1 MNKKTIT
8 VSILV
13 LVFIGGFLVLYNPKP
28 VPLPAQENA
37 PVSGMQQKL
46 RSKVDDQASV
56 TVTATP
62 SDLGTES
69 KEWKFDIVMSTHSV
83 ELDQD
88 MTKVAALID
97 DSGKEYSPVRW
108 EGAPAGGHHR
118 EGVLI
123 FNKITP
129 SPKSVELRI
138 SDMGG
143 VFRNFNW
150 QLK

>member
-46 RSKVDDQASV
+46 GSKVDDQASV

-83 ELDQD
+83 ELDSLRSLPQ
-88 MTKVAALID
+88 VLV
-97 DSGKEYSPVRW
+97 GKFENLGFQVIL
-108 EGAPAGGHHR
+108 A
-118 EGVLI
+118 
-123 FNKITP
+123 
-129 SPKSVELRI
+129 EL
-138 SDMGG
+138 S
-143 VFRNFNW
+143 
-150 QLK
+150 